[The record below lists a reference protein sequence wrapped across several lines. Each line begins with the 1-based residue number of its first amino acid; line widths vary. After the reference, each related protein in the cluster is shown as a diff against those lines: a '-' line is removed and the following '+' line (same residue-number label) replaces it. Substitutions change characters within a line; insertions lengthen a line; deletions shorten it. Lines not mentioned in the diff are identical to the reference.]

1 MRMRYLVLGLAIAAC
16 APPAPPAP
24 AQEAATPAA
33 AGYARD
39 GLTFPKPDRPVATIV
54 GPHTRDEADRDTDNE
69 GVKLMDAAGA
79 RTGMTVADIGAGAG
93 YMTSYLSRRV
103 GPEGRVLAQDV
114 MSAHLILL
122 RTRIER
128 EGLKNVTVSMGGY
141 DDARLAPASADLA
154 MLVRMY
160 HEIDQPYGLMW
171 RLRASLKP
179 GGRVA
184 INDVDRPTRD
194 HGTPPKLLRCELAA
208 VGYREVSWTELGPEI
223 GYVAMFEPVGP
234 APDPASIKPCKA
246 R

>member
-1 MRMRYLVLGLAIAAC
+1 MRMRYLIIGLALGAC
-16 APPAPPAP
+16 APAAPSAP
-24 AQEAATPAA
+24 AQEIAAPA

-39 GLTFPKPDRPVATIV
+39 GLVFPKPDRPVATIV
-54 GPHTRDEADRDTDNE
+54 GPHTRDESERDKDNE
-69 GVKLMDAAGA
+69 GIKLMDAAGA
-79 RTGMTVADIGAGAG
+79 RYGMTVADIGAGAG
-93 YMTSYLSRRV
+93 YVTSYLSRRV
-103 GPEGRVLAQDV
+103 GPDGRVLAQDV
-114 MSAHLILL
+114 MAAHLILL
-122 RTRIER
+122 RTRIES

-141 DDARLAPASADLA
+141 DDARLPPASTDLA

-194 HGTPPKLLRCELAA
+194 HGTPPALLRCELAA
-208 VGYREVSWTELGPEI
+208 VGYREVSWTDLGQEI
-223 GYVAMFEPVGP
+223 GYVAVFEPFGP
-234 APDPASIKPCKA
+234 APDPATIKPCKA